1 MKGIHKV
8 VISTKYLKYEFE
20 LRRNL
25 TIIRGDSATGKT
37 TLVDMIRTHMN
48 DGESGPV
55 TLNCDKGCYVVE
67 GNLWKGQLDNIQDSI
82 VFIDE
87 GNEFVKTKD
96 FAGAIQQTD
105 NYYVIVTREGL
116 PALPYSVEEVYGIRT
131 SGKYGALKQSYHSF
145 YRIYPD
151 STTEN
156 IKPEKILTED
166 SNSGYQFF
174 DAVCAEHQMQC
185 DTANGKS
192 NVFSYLKA
200 HRNEKILV
208 IADGAAF
215 GPEMDRVLQ
224 LVQTRENLALYLP
237 ESFEWLVYYHGEKS
251 DGYTHFDGHTEIYAT
266 YTHTKKYTMMLAH
279 HDLRVVHVSTHVS
292 LREACDRVKKERVL
306 EVIEIANKACKDMG
320 IENPRIAVAGLNPH
334 CGENGLFGR
343 EEIEEITPAI
353 EAAKAEGITGVV
365 GPCPPDSVFSQAIGG
380 WYDIVVCMYHD
391 QGHIPLKTVGFVYDR
406 EKQEWKAVEG
416 VNVTLGLPIIR
427 ASVDHG
433 TDFYHAGKG
442 NGNELSLVN
451 AIKYAVKMT
460 GREA

>member
-8 VISTKYLKYEFE
+8 VVGTKYLKYEFE

-55 TLNCDKGCYVVE
+55 TLNCDKSCYVVE

-96 FAGAIQQTD
+96 FARAIQQTD

-131 SGKYGALKQSYHSF
+131 SGKYGTLKRSYHSF

-151 STTEN
+151 STTEK

-174 DAVCAEHQMQC
+174 DAVCTEHQMQC

-200 HRNEKILV
+200 HRDEKILV

-224 LVQTRENLALYLP
+224 LVQTRKNLALYLP
-237 ESFEWLVYYHGEKS
+237 ESFEWLILSSGILKDAETTQILQTPSNYIDSKKYFSWERYFTELLTEKTS
-251 DGYTHFDGHTEIYAT
+251 RT
-266 YTHTKKYTMMLAH
+266 YLNYTKKTLN
-279 HDLRVVHVSTHVS
+279 
-292 LREACDRVKKERVL
+292 EAY
-306 EVIEIANKACKDMG
+306 
-320 IENPRIAVAGLNPH
+320 LN
-334 CGENGLFGR
+334 
-343 EEIEEITPAI
+343 
-353 EAAKAEGITGVV
+353 
-365 GPCPPDSVFSQAIGG
+365 D
-380 WYDIVVCMYHD
+380 
-391 QGHIPLKTVGFVYDR
+391 
-406 EKQEWKAVEG
+406 
-416 VNVTLGLPIIR
+416 
-427 ASVDHG
+427 G
-433 TDFYHAGKG
+433 TK
-442 NGNELSLVN
+442 N
-451 AIKYAVKMT
+451 AILRQMGKLKMD
-460 GREA
+460 

>member
-8 VISTKYLKYEFE
+8 VVGTKYLKYEFE

-55 TLNCDKGCYVVE
+55 TLNCDKSCYVVE

-96 FAGAIQQTD
+96 FARAIQQTD

-131 SGKYGALKQSYHSF
+131 SGKYGTLKRSYHSF

-151 STTEN
+151 STTEK

-174 DAVCAEHQMQC
+174 DAVCTEHQMQC

-192 NVFSYLKA
+192 NVFSYLKV
-200 HRNEKILV
+200 HKDEKILV

-224 LVQTRENLALYLP
+224 LVHTRKNLMLYLP
-237 ESFEWLVYYHGEKS
+237 ESFEWLILSSGILKDAETTQILQTPSGYIDSKEYFSWERYFTALLIEKAAGTYLNYTKKTLNEAYLS
-251 DGYTHFDGHTEIYAT
+251 DG
-266 YTHTKKYTMMLAH
+266 
-279 HDLRVVHVSTHVS
+279 
-292 LREACDRVKKERVL
+292 VK
-306 EVIEIANKACKDMG
+306 
-320 IENPRIAVAGLNPH
+320 
-334 CGENGLFGR
+334 
-343 EEIEEITPAI
+343 
-353 EAAKAEGITGVV
+353 
-365 GPCPPDSVFSQAIGG
+365 
-380 WYDIVVCMYHD
+380 
-391 QGHIPLKTVGFVYDR
+391 
-406 EKQEWKAVEG
+406 
-416 VNVTLGLPIIR
+416 
-427 ASVDHG
+427 
-433 TDFYHAGKG
+433 
-442 NGNELSLVN
+442 N
-451 AIKYAVKMT
+451 AILGQMQKVELK
-460 GREA
+460 

>member
-8 VISTKYLKYEFE
+8 VVGTKYLKYEFE

-96 FAGAIQQTD
+96 FARAIQQTD

-131 SGKYGALKQSYHSF
+131 SGKYGTLKQSYHSF

-151 STTEN
+151 STAEN

-200 HRNEKILV
+200 HRDEKILV

-224 LVQTRENLALYLP
+224 LVQTRKNLALYLP
-237 ESFEWLVYYHGEKS
+237 ESFEWLILSSGILKDAETTQILQTPSNYIDSKKYFSWERYFTELLTEKTS
-251 DGYTHFDGHTEIYAT
+251 RT
-266 YTHTKKYTMMLAH
+266 YLNYTKKTLN
-279 HDLRVVHVSTHVS
+279 
-292 LREACDRVKKERVL
+292 EAY
-306 EVIEIANKACKDMG
+306 
-320 IENPRIAVAGLNPH
+320 LN
-334 CGENGLFGR
+334 
-343 EEIEEITPAI
+343 
-353 EAAKAEGITGVV
+353 
-365 GPCPPDSVFSQAIGG
+365 D
-380 WYDIVVCMYHD
+380 
-391 QGHIPLKTVGFVYDR
+391 
-406 EKQEWKAVEG
+406 
-416 VNVTLGLPIIR
+416 
-427 ASVDHG
+427 G
-433 TDFYHAGKG
+433 TK
-442 NGNELSLVN
+442 N
-451 AIKYAVKMT
+451 AILRQMGKLKID
-460 GREA
+460 

>member
-8 VISTKYLKYEFE
+8 VVGTKYLKYEFE

-55 TLNCDKGCYVVE
+55 TLNCDKSCYVVE
-67 GNLWKGQLDNIQDSI
+67 GNLWKGQLDNIQDGI

-87 GNEFVKTKD
+87 GNEFVRTKD
-96 FAGAIQQTD
+96 FARAIQQTD

-116 PALPYSVEEVYGIRT
+116 PALPYSVEKVYGIRT
-131 SGKYGALKQSYHSF
+131 SGKYGTLKRSYHSF

-151 STTEN
+151 STTEK

-166 SNSGYQFF
+166 SNLGYQFF

-200 HRNEKILV
+200 HRDEKILV

-224 LVQTRENLALYLP
+224 LVQTRENLVLYLP
-237 ESFEWLVYYHGEKS
+237 ESFEWLILSSGILKDAETTQILQTPSGYIDSKEYFSWERYFTALLIEKAA
-251 DGYTHFDGHTEIYAT
+251 GT
-266 YTHTKKYTMMLAH
+266 YLNYTKKTLNEAY
-279 HDLRVVHVSTHVS
+279 LR
-292 LREACDRVKKERVL
+292 DGVK
-306 EVIEIANKACKDMG
+306 
-320 IENPRIAVAGLNPH
+320 
-334 CGENGLFGR
+334 
-343 EEIEEITPAI
+343 
-353 EAAKAEGITGVV
+353 
-365 GPCPPDSVFSQAIGG
+365 
-380 WYDIVVCMYHD
+380 
-391 QGHIPLKTVGFVYDR
+391 
-406 EKQEWKAVEG
+406 
-416 VNVTLGLPIIR
+416 
-427 ASVDHG
+427 
-433 TDFYHAGKG
+433 
-442 NGNELSLVN
+442 N
-451 AIKYAVKMT
+451 AILGQMQKVELK
-460 GREA
+460 

>member
-8 VISTKYLKYEFE
+8 VVGTKYLKYEFE

-55 TLNCDKGCYVVE
+55 TLNCDKSCYVVE

-96 FAGAIQQTD
+96 FARAIQQTD

-131 SGKYGALKQSYHSF
+131 SGKYGTLKRSYHSF

-151 STTEN
+151 STTEK

-174 DAVCAEHQMQC
+174 DAVCTEHQMQC

-192 NVFSYLKA
+192 NVFSYLKV
-200 HRNEKILV
+200 HKDEKILV

-224 LVQTRENLALYLP
+224 LVQTRKNLALYLP
-237 ESFEWLVYYHGEKS
+237 ESFEWLILSSGILKDAETTQILQTPSGYIDSKEYFSWERYFTALLTEKTA
-251 DGYTHFDGHTEIYAT
+251 GT
-266 YTHTKKYTMMLAH
+266 YLNYTKKTLNEAY
-279 HDLRVVHVSTHVS
+279 LR
-292 LREACDRVKKERVL
+292 DGVK
-306 EVIEIANKACKDMG
+306 
-320 IENPRIAVAGLNPH
+320 
-334 CGENGLFGR
+334 
-343 EEIEEITPAI
+343 
-353 EAAKAEGITGVV
+353 
-365 GPCPPDSVFSQAIGG
+365 
-380 WYDIVVCMYHD
+380 
-391 QGHIPLKTVGFVYDR
+391 
-406 EKQEWKAVEG
+406 
-416 VNVTLGLPIIR
+416 
-427 ASVDHG
+427 
-433 TDFYHAGKG
+433 
-442 NGNELSLVN
+442 N
-451 AIKYAVKMT
+451 AILGQMQKVELK
-460 GREA
+460 

>member
-8 VISTKYLKYEFE
+8 VVGTKYLKYEFE

-96 FAGAIQQTD
+96 FARAIQQTD

-131 SGKYGALKQSYHSF
+131 SGKYGTLKQSYHSF

-151 STTEN
+151 STTEK

-237 ESFEWLVYYHGEKS
+237 ESFEWLVLSSGILK
-251 DGYTHFDGHTEIYAT
+251 DTEIAQILQTPSGYIDSKEYFSWERYFTALLIEKAAGT
-266 YTHTKKYTMMLAH
+266 YLNYTKKTLNEAY
-279 HDLRVVHVSTHVS
+279 LR
-292 LREACDRVKKERVL
+292 DGVK
-306 EVIEIANKACKDMG
+306 
-320 IENPRIAVAGLNPH
+320 
-334 CGENGLFGR
+334 
-343 EEIEEITPAI
+343 
-353 EAAKAEGITGVV
+353 
-365 GPCPPDSVFSQAIGG
+365 
-380 WYDIVVCMYHD
+380 
-391 QGHIPLKTVGFVYDR
+391 
-406 EKQEWKAVEG
+406 
-416 VNVTLGLPIIR
+416 
-427 ASVDHG
+427 
-433 TDFYHAGKG
+433 
-442 NGNELSLVN
+442 N
-451 AIKYAVKMT
+451 AILGQMQKVELK
-460 GREA
+460 

>member
-1 MKGIHKV
+1 MKGIRKV
-8 VISTKYLKYEFE
+8 VVGTKYLKYEFE

-48 DGESGPV
+48 DGENGPV
-55 TLNCDKGCYVVE
+55 TLNCDKDCYVVE

-96 FAGAIQQTD
+96 FARAIQQTD

-131 SGKYGALKQSYHSF
+131 SGKYGSLKQSYHSF

-151 STTEN
+151 STTEK

-174 DAVCAEHQMQC
+174 DAVCTEHQMQC

-192 NVFSYLKA
+192 NVFSYLKV
-200 HRNEKILV
+200 HKDEKILV

-224 LVQTRENLALYLP
+224 LVQTRKNLALYLP
-237 ESFEWLVYYHGEKS
+237 ESFEWLILSSGILKDAKVAQILQTPSDYIDGKDYFSWERYFTALLTEKTA
-251 DGYTHFDGHTEIYAT
+251 GT
-266 YTHTKKYTMMLAH
+266 YLNYTKKTLN
-279 HDLRVVHVSTHVS
+279 
-292 LREACDRVKKERVL
+292 EAYLKDGVK
-306 EVIEIANKACKDMG
+306 
-320 IENPRIAVAGLNPH
+320 
-334 CGENGLFGR
+334 
-343 EEIEEITPAI
+343 
-353 EAAKAEGITGVV
+353 
-365 GPCPPDSVFSQAIGG
+365 
-380 WYDIVVCMYHD
+380 
-391 QGHIPLKTVGFVYDR
+391 
-406 EKQEWKAVEG
+406 
-416 VNVTLGLPIIR
+416 
-427 ASVDHG
+427 
-433 TDFYHAGKG
+433 
-442 NGNELSLVN
+442 N
-451 AIKYAVKMT
+451 AILNQMKEVKM
-460 GREA
+460 

>member
-1 MKGIHKV
+1 MKDIHKV
-8 VISTKYLKYEFE
+8 VVGTKYLKYEFE

-96 FAGAIQQTD
+96 FARAIQQTD

-131 SGKYGALKQSYHSF
+131 SGKYGTLKRSYHSF

-151 STTEN
+151 STTEK

-174 DAVCAEHQMQC
+174 DAVCTEHQMQC

-192 NVFSYLKA
+192 NVFSYLKV
-200 HRNEKILV
+200 HKDEKILV

-215 GPEMDRVLQ
+215 GPEKDRVLQ
-224 LVQTRENLALYLP
+224 LVQTRKNLALYLP
-237 ESFEWLVYYHGEKS
+237 ESFEWLILSSGILKDAETTQILQTPSGYIDSKEYFSWERYFTALLTEKTA
-251 DGYTHFDGHTEIYAT
+251 GT
-266 YTHTKKYTMMLAH
+266 YLNYTKKALNEAY
-279 HDLRVVHVSTHVS
+279 LR
-292 LREACDRVKKERVL
+292 DGVKNTILGQMQKVE
-306 EVIEIANKACKDMG
+306 
-320 IENPRIAVAGLNPH
+320 
-334 CGENGLFGR
+334 
-343 EEIEEITPAI
+343 
-353 EAAKAEGITGVV
+353 
-365 GPCPPDSVFSQAIGG
+365 
-380 WYDIVVCMYHD
+380 
-391 QGHIPLKTVGFVYDR
+391 LK
-406 EKQEWKAVEG
+406 
-416 VNVTLGLPIIR
+416 
-427 ASVDHG
+427 
-433 TDFYHAGKG
+433 
-442 NGNELSLVN
+442 
-451 AIKYAVKMT
+451 
-460 GREA
+460 

>member
-8 VISTKYLKYEFE
+8 VVGTKYLKYEFE

-25 TIIRGDSATGKT
+25 TIIRGNSATGKT

-55 TLNCDKGCYVVE
+55 TLNCDKSCYVVE

-96 FAGAIQQTD
+96 FARAIQQTD

-131 SGKYGALKQSYHSF
+131 SGKYGTLKRSYHSF

-151 STTEN
+151 STTEK

-166 SNSGYQFF
+166 SNLGYQFF

-200 HRNEKILV
+200 HRDEKILV

-224 LVQTRENLALYLP
+224 LVQTRENLVLYLP
-237 ESFEWLVYYHGEKS
+237 ESFEWLILSSGILKDAETTQILQTPSGYIDSKEYFSWERYFTALLIEKAA
-251 DGYTHFDGHTEIYAT
+251 GT
-266 YTHTKKYTMMLAH
+266 YLNYTKKTLNEAY
-279 HDLRVVHVSTHVS
+279 LR
-292 LREACDRVKKERVL
+292 DGVK
-306 EVIEIANKACKDMG
+306 
-320 IENPRIAVAGLNPH
+320 
-334 CGENGLFGR
+334 
-343 EEIEEITPAI
+343 
-353 EAAKAEGITGVV
+353 
-365 GPCPPDSVFSQAIGG
+365 
-380 WYDIVVCMYHD
+380 
-391 QGHIPLKTVGFVYDR
+391 
-406 EKQEWKAVEG
+406 
-416 VNVTLGLPIIR
+416 
-427 ASVDHG
+427 
-433 TDFYHAGKG
+433 
-442 NGNELSLVN
+442 N
-451 AIKYAVKMT
+451 AILGQMQKVELK
-460 GREA
+460 

>member
-8 VISTKYLKYEFE
+8 VVGTKYLKYEFE

-55 TLNCDKGCYVVE
+55 TLNCDKSCYVVE
-67 GNLWKGQLDNIQDSI
+67 GNLWKGQLDNIQDGI

-87 GNEFVKTKD
+87 GNEFVRTKD
-96 FAGAIQQTD
+96 FARAIQQTD

-131 SGKYGALKQSYHSF
+131 SGKYGTLKRSYHSF

-151 STTEN
+151 STTEK

-166 SNSGYQFF
+166 SNLGYQFF

-200 HRNEKILV
+200 HRDEKILV

-224 LVQTRENLALYLP
+224 LVQTRKNLALYLP
-237 ESFEWLVYYHGEKS
+237 ESFEWLILSSGILKDAETTQILQTPSGYIDSKEYFSWERYFTALLIEKAA
-251 DGYTHFDGHTEIYAT
+251 GT
-266 YTHTKKYTMMLAH
+266 YLNYTKKTLNEAY
-279 HDLRVVHVSTHVS
+279 LR
-292 LREACDRVKKERVL
+292 DGVK
-306 EVIEIANKACKDMG
+306 
-320 IENPRIAVAGLNPH
+320 
-334 CGENGLFGR
+334 
-343 EEIEEITPAI
+343 
-353 EAAKAEGITGVV
+353 
-365 GPCPPDSVFSQAIGG
+365 
-380 WYDIVVCMYHD
+380 
-391 QGHIPLKTVGFVYDR
+391 
-406 EKQEWKAVEG
+406 
-416 VNVTLGLPIIR
+416 
-427 ASVDHG
+427 
-433 TDFYHAGKG
+433 
-442 NGNELSLVN
+442 N
-451 AIKYAVKMT
+451 AILGQMQKVELK
-460 GREA
+460 

>member
-8 VISTKYLKYEFE
+8 VVGTKYLKYEFE

-55 TLNCDKGCYVVE
+55 TLNCDKRCYVVE
-67 GNLWKGQLDNIQDSI
+67 GNLWKGQLDNIQDGI

-96 FAGAIQQTD
+96 FARAIQQTD

-131 SGKYGALKQSYHSF
+131 SGKYGTLKRSYHSF

-151 STTEN
+151 STTEK

-174 DAVCAEHQMQC
+174 DAVCTEHQMQC

-192 NVFSYLKA
+192 NVFSYLKV
-200 HRNEKILV
+200 HKDEKILV

-224 LVQTRENLALYLP
+224 LVQTRKNLALYLP
-237 ESFEWLVYYHGEKS
+237 ESFEWLILSSGILKDAETTQILQTPSNYIDS
-251 DGYTHFDGHTEIYAT
+251 
-266 YTHTKKYTMMLAH
+266 KKYFSWERYFTELLTEKTSRTYLNYAKKT
-279 HDLRVVHVSTHVS
+279 LN
-292 LREACDRVKKERVL
+292 EAY
-306 EVIEIANKACKDMG
+306 
-320 IENPRIAVAGLNPH
+320 LN
-334 CGENGLFGR
+334 
-343 EEIEEITPAI
+343 
-353 EAAKAEGITGVV
+353 
-365 GPCPPDSVFSQAIGG
+365 D
-380 WYDIVVCMYHD
+380 
-391 QGHIPLKTVGFVYDR
+391 
-406 EKQEWKAVEG
+406 
-416 VNVTLGLPIIR
+416 
-427 ASVDHG
+427 G
-433 TDFYHAGKG
+433 TK
-442 NGNELSLVN
+442 N
-451 AIKYAVKMT
+451 AILRQMGKLKID
-460 GREA
+460 

>member
-8 VISTKYLKYEFE
+8 VVGTKYLKYEFE

-55 TLNCDKGCYVVE
+55 TLNCDKSCYVVE
-67 GNLWKGQLDNIQDSI
+67 GNLWKGQLDNIQDGI

-87 GNEFVKTKD
+87 GNEFVRTKD
-96 FAGAIQQTD
+96 FARAIQQTD

-116 PALPYSVEEVYGIRT
+116 PALPYSVEKVYGIRT
-131 SGKYGALKQSYHSF
+131 SGKYGTLKRSYHSF

-151 STTEN
+151 STTEK

-166 SNSGYQFF
+166 SNLGYQFF

-200 HRNEKILV
+200 HRDEKILV

-224 LVQTRENLALYLP
+224 LVQTRKNLALYLP
-237 ESFEWLVYYHGEKS
+237 ESFEWLILSSGILKDAETTQILQTPSGYIDSKEYFSWERYFTALLIEKAA
-251 DGYTHFDGHTEIYAT
+251 GT
-266 YTHTKKYTMMLAH
+266 YLNYTKKTLNEAY
-279 HDLRVVHVSTHVS
+279 LR
-292 LREACDRVKKERVL
+292 DGVK
-306 EVIEIANKACKDMG
+306 
-320 IENPRIAVAGLNPH
+320 
-334 CGENGLFGR
+334 
-343 EEIEEITPAI
+343 
-353 EAAKAEGITGVV
+353 
-365 GPCPPDSVFSQAIGG
+365 
-380 WYDIVVCMYHD
+380 
-391 QGHIPLKTVGFVYDR
+391 
-406 EKQEWKAVEG
+406 
-416 VNVTLGLPIIR
+416 
-427 ASVDHG
+427 
-433 TDFYHAGKG
+433 
-442 NGNELSLVN
+442 N
-451 AIKYAVKMT
+451 AILGQMQKVELK
-460 GREA
+460 

>member
-8 VISTKYLKYEFE
+8 VVGTKYLKYEFE

-55 TLNCDKGCYVVE
+55 TLNCDKSCYVVE

-96 FAGAIQQTD
+96 FARAIQQTD

-131 SGKYGALKQSYHSF
+131 SGKYGSLKQSYHSF

-151 STTEN
+151 STTEK

-174 DAVCAEHQMQC
+174 DAVCTEHQMQC

-192 NVFSYLKA
+192 NVFSYLKV
-200 HRNEKILV
+200 HKDEKILV

-224 LVQTRENLALYLP
+224 LVQTRKNLALYLP
-237 ESFEWLVYYHGEKS
+237 ESFEWLILSSGILKDAETTQILQTPSGYIDSKEYFSWERYFTALLIEKAA
-251 DGYTHFDGHTEIYAT
+251 GT
-266 YTHTKKYTMMLAH
+266 YLNYTKKTLN
-279 HDLRVVHVSTHVS
+279 
-292 LREACDRVKKERVL
+292 EAYLKDGVK
-306 EVIEIANKACKDMG
+306 
-320 IENPRIAVAGLNPH
+320 
-334 CGENGLFGR
+334 
-343 EEIEEITPAI
+343 
-353 EAAKAEGITGVV
+353 
-365 GPCPPDSVFSQAIGG
+365 
-380 WYDIVVCMYHD
+380 
-391 QGHIPLKTVGFVYDR
+391 
-406 EKQEWKAVEG
+406 
-416 VNVTLGLPIIR
+416 
-427 ASVDHG
+427 
-433 TDFYHAGKG
+433 
-442 NGNELSLVN
+442 N
-451 AIKYAVKMT
+451 AILEQMQKIELK
-460 GREA
+460 

>member
-8 VISTKYLKYEFE
+8 VVGTKYLKYEFE

-131 SGKYGALKQSYHSF
+131 SGKYGTLKRSYHSF

-151 STTEN
+151 STTEK

-166 SNSGYQFF
+166 SNSGDQFF
-174 DAVCAEHQMQC
+174 DAVCTEHQMQC

-192 NVFSYLKA
+192 NVFSYLKV
-200 HRNEKILV
+200 HKDEKILV

-224 LVQTRENLALYLP
+224 LVQTRKNLALYLP
-237 ESFEWLVYYHGEKS
+237 ESFEWLILSSGILKDAETTQILQTPSGYIDSKEYFSWERYFTALLIEKAS
-251 DGYTHFDGHTEIYAT
+251 GT
-266 YTHTKKYTMMLAH
+266 YLNYTKKTLNEAY
-279 HDLRVVHVSTHVS
+279 LR
-292 LREACDRVKKERVL
+292 DGVKNTILGQMQKVE
-306 EVIEIANKACKDMG
+306 
-320 IENPRIAVAGLNPH
+320 
-334 CGENGLFGR
+334 
-343 EEIEEITPAI
+343 
-353 EAAKAEGITGVV
+353 
-365 GPCPPDSVFSQAIGG
+365 
-380 WYDIVVCMYHD
+380 
-391 QGHIPLKTVGFVYDR
+391 LK
-406 EKQEWKAVEG
+406 
-416 VNVTLGLPIIR
+416 
-427 ASVDHG
+427 
-433 TDFYHAGKG
+433 
-442 NGNELSLVN
+442 
-451 AIKYAVKMT
+451 
-460 GREA
+460 

>member
-8 VISTKYLKYEFE
+8 VVGTKYLKYEFE

-55 TLNCDKGCYVVE
+55 TLNCDKSCYVVE

-96 FAGAIQQTD
+96 FARAIQQTD

-131 SGKYGALKQSYHSF
+131 AGKYGTLKRSYHSF

-151 STTEN
+151 STTEK

-174 DAVCAEHQMQC
+174 DAVCTEHQMQC

-192 NVFSYLKA
+192 NVFSYLKV
-200 HRNEKILV
+200 HKDEKILV

-224 LVQTRENLALYLP
+224 LVQTRKNLALYLP
-237 ESFEWLVYYHGEKS
+237 ESFEWLILSSGILKDAETTQILQTPSGYIESKEYFSWERYFTALLTEKTA
-251 DGYTHFDGHTEIYAT
+251 GT
-266 YTHTKKYTMMLAH
+266 YLNYTKKTLN
-279 HDLRVVHVSTHVS
+279 
-292 LREACDRVKKERVL
+292 EAYLKDGVK
-306 EVIEIANKACKDMG
+306 
-320 IENPRIAVAGLNPH
+320 
-334 CGENGLFGR
+334 
-343 EEIEEITPAI
+343 
-353 EAAKAEGITGVV
+353 
-365 GPCPPDSVFSQAIGG
+365 
-380 WYDIVVCMYHD
+380 
-391 QGHIPLKTVGFVYDR
+391 
-406 EKQEWKAVEG
+406 
-416 VNVTLGLPIIR
+416 
-427 ASVDHG
+427 
-433 TDFYHAGKG
+433 
-442 NGNELSLVN
+442 N
-451 AIKYAVKMT
+451 AILDQMAKV
-460 GREA
+460 RLS